1 MTSPLQASSEAY
13 ARAAEQVDD
22 VMSAHADAMVAWNVQ
37 ELIEL
42 GLGLFASYDRLD
54 SRWREGIRQGDPQ
67 HPVEHGIHLK
77 QISDLI
83 SSARNTVLR
92 LIELLEQGGHFL
104 EGSTLF
110 SSYVFVPF
118 DERPLDIQFTDQE
131 FALLAKSQPKAPE
144 TICDGDDQL

>member
-54 SRWREGIRQGDPQ
+54 SRWREGRAVIFPKAL
-67 HPVEHGIHLK
+67 P
-77 QISDLI
+77 
-83 SSARNTVLR
+83 SSART
-92 LIELLEQGGHFL
+92 
-104 EGSTLF
+104 F
-110 SSYVFVPF
+110 SCHAMNV
-118 DERPLDIQFTDQE
+118 R
-131 FALLAKSQPKAPE
+131 
-144 TICDGDDQL
+144 